1 MLSPPARAGFFKGNE
16 MLKIKR
22 VDKRSAGKRLGAK
35 KGWSL
40 AAFDGREVVDIL
52 DYEYYDSQ
60 ESFSVDFETPEGRKR
75 FEVDKS
81 ADESMGFE
89 FEEDCYLSKPRPCRN
104 NCIFCFVAQLPKGMR
119 RTLYV
124 KDDDW
129 RLSFVSGTYVTLTN
143 LAEGELE
150 RIKEK
155 KFSPIYVSVHATD
168 DDVRRVMLGNPS
180 APSIMPMLETLAE
193 GGIVMHTQI
202 VVCAGY
208 NDGEVLKRTLKELY
222 SLYPMVASV
231 AIVPVGLTS
240 HRQTLTPLSPL
251 SPTEAGAV
259 IDISEGFNSEVS
271 RCFALC
277 SDEMYLRAE
286 RALPPYEFYGDFDQ
300 IENGVGLMAKFRR
313 EFEEGLELAS
323 KVRKGSFTVVSG
335 VDAAPFMRR
344 LIDSAA
350 AKFPSLDAEV
360 VALKNRFFGETVTVS
375 GLLTGGD
382 IADALENRDNKKTVL
397 LPRNSLKEFESV
409 FLDGMTVKEL
419 KKRLNRKIRTAGDGY
434 ELAKILFDGDF
445 Q

>member
-1 MLSPPARAGFFKGNE
+1 
-16 MLKIKR
+16 
-22 VDKRSAGKRLGAK
+22 
-35 KGWSL
+35 
-40 AAFDGREVVDIL
+40 
-52 DYEYYDSQ
+52 
-60 ESFSVDFETPEGRKR
+60 
-75 FEVDKS
+75 
-81 ADESMGFE
+81 
-89 FEEDCYLSKPRPCRN
+89 
-104 NCIFCFVAQLPKGMR
+104 MR

-350 AKFPSLDAEV
+350 DKFPSLDAEV
-360 VALKNRFFGETVTVS
+360 VALKNRFSEKPSQYRDFLREETLPTLS
-375 GLLTGGD
+375 KTAT
-382 IADALENRDNKKTVL
+382 IKKTVL
-397 LPRNSLKEFESV
+397 LPRTSLKEFESV